1 MGAALATAPMS
12 TERGMGGRPPR
23 TRVHRTRMFEYL
35 SRRGAPVVPGTENKV
50 PGTIH
55 RVRTGGPP
63 LPDKGGQPFPPPC
76 LRERL
81 VPQTS
86 RRKSRVL
93 DVLAND
99 AARCPLCLWG
109 ICVSAR
115 VYKYVYIH
123 TYVVGHVGNPLL
135 IPLLCLLIPCVF
147 AKPTTCASDV
157 SFLRVDRVWDCWNL

>member
-1 MGAALATAPMS
+1 
-12 TERGMGGRPPR
+12 
-23 TRVHRTRMFEYL
+23 MFEYL

-147 AKPTTCASDV
+147 AEPTTCASDV
-157 SFLRVDRVWDCWNL
+157 SFLWIGYGIVGIYNLYFFLLKF